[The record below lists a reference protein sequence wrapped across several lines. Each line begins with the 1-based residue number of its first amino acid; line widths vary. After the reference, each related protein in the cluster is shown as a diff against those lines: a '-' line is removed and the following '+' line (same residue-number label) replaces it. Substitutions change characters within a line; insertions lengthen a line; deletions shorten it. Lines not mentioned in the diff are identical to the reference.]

1 MGDSA
6 IDILT
11 GRSANLWT
19 CSVTYGFAPL
29 SSRFSNVPTN
39 FTNSAEGQTVTS
51 WTIGFRPSA
60 R

>member
-19 CSVTYGFAPL
+19 CGVTYGFAPL
-29 SSRFSNVPTN
+29 SSRFSNGPTT
-39 FTNSAEGQTVTS
+39 FTSSADGPTVTI
-51 WTIGFRPSA
+51 WTIGFKPSA